1 MKSQRETMLEA
12 HSPVGAK
19 GPSEPAATVADC
31 QQNPVDACKA
41 RHKSS
46 WKLLF
51 LVTQD
56 FSFWDRRRPLARE
69 AQAAGAE
76 VWVMTCPGP
85 FAERLKLEGFRVIPW
100 QVSRASLNPLRELA
114 AFLQV
119 LRVYRTLQ
127 PELVHHFALKPV
139 VYGGLA
145 GRICKKIACV
155 HSIVG
160 LGSAFT
166 AEHRTMHFVRWLLI
180 RLLRTA
186 LKQKDATCIFQ
197 NQDNLNDFV
206 RSDIV
211 RADHA
216 VLIRGS
222 GVKMQQFVP
231 RPELHGVPVVILPGR
246 MLWEKGVREF
256 VAAADLLRA
265 RGVSA
270 RFALVGEPDADHVTS
285 IPVSQLREWD
295 ASGVVEWWGQQDD
308 MREVFARSNVV
319 CLPSYGEGV
328 PKALIEA
335 AASGRAL
342 VASDV
347 PGCREV
353 VRHGENG
360 FLVPAHS
367 TEALVHALATLIED
381 APLRARM
388 GARGRIIAVR
398 EFSEELVVTQVL
410 EVYRNL
416 LEQRRLVDAVAGC
429 DQPREYRA
437 VSR

>member
-1 MKSQRETMLEA
+1 
-12 HSPVGAK
+12 
-19 GPSEPAATVADC
+19 
-31 QQNPVDACKA
+31 
-41 RHKSS
+41 
-46 WKLLF
+46 
-51 LVTQD
+51 
-56 FSFWDRRRPLARE
+56 
-69 AQAAGAE
+69 
-76 VWVMTCPGP
+76 
-85 FAERLKLEGFRVIPW
+85 
-100 QVSRASLNPLRELA
+100 
-114 AFLQV
+114 
-119 LRVYRTLQ
+119 
-127 PELVHHFALKPV
+127 
-139 VYGGLA
+139 
-145 GRICKKIACV
+145 
-155 HSIVG
+155 
-160 LGSAFT
+160 
-166 AEHRTMHFVRWLLI
+166 MHFVRWLLI

-295 ASGVVEWWGQQDD
+295 ASGVVEWWGHQHD